1 MSVLG
6 SQLEIDLDPD
16 DTTMVSVVPR
26 HVGNTGTGCFKLH
39 DHGIRDTK
47 KPVWLNYTEKQE
59 ATYMYAPTPEEP
71 EEPDGPPD
79 DEDDDDEPHM
89 DENGGKNGALPK
101 QASKT
106 SSNNS
111 RTPPQTRP
119 SHPNSHTPHLLD
131 APVQQQPQ
139 PQLSTPVL
147 TTSSSVAPSQ
157 KSANASLGVS
167 LDVFSFSFVT
177 TVEVVK
183 SLLSQIYH
191 WHHLFTSRF
200 DYYLL

>member
-16 DTTMVSVVPR
+16 GDMTVVPR

-59 ATYMYAPTPEEP
+59 ATYMYAPTPDEPEDP

-79 DEDDDDEPHM
+79 DEDDNDEPHL

-139 PQLSTPVL
+139 PQLSTAPVL

-167 LDVFSFSFVT
+167 LDVLSVFLHKRSFFFLKIIIGTCHV
-177 TVEVVK
+177 
-183 SLLSQIYH
+183 
-191 WHHLFTSRF
+191 TSRF
-200 DYYLL
+200 DYS